1 MQHGQIF
8 ELKTMGADGQR
19 LWAYRYRIDG
29 RGSRRIQ
36 RGGYASA
43 DDAKDALQRAL
54 TATQRRKGRVRVT
67 LADLAEEYLAQHDGQ
82 PETTAKLRWLLTK
95 STAAFGSMPLTELH
109 AREIAAWRMTLPT
122 GHRFEATQASDR
134 PSPAPSGGAC
144 STPTR
149 PRPASTTRQLRAAR
163 CARSTPMANSRRS
176 PPSSDPSTDRWSCS
190 PPPPGSA
197 QANGS
202 RSSTAT
208 RPRRPARPRPPSL
221 PRQPRQAHQDQHRPR
236 RAAPAI
242 RARPLDQLPSPRN
255 ATSILF
261 PAPESGYLDLH
272 NWRPRHWRPAQRAA
286 GITPTRRLF
295 DLRHPRHRRA
305 ARRTRHLRALAL
317 PGHQPHQHRP
327 HPRPPRPRQPPPRPP
342 APRRLQ
348 QRLRP
353 RGRRWTFRRRRH
365 PVHPLAP
372 RRKRAC

>member
-8 ELKTMGADGQR
+8 ELKTTGADGQR

-242 RARPLDQLPSPRN
+242 RARR
-255 ATSILF
+255 AR
-261 PAPESGYLDLH
+261 PAPLATQRDVNPLP
-272 NWRPRHWRPAQRAA
+272 RPRKRLPRPAQLA
-286 GITPTRRLF
+286 TP
-295 DLRHPRHRRA
+295 
-305 ARRTRHLRALAL
+305 
-317 PGHQPHQHRP
+317 
-327 HPRPPRPRQPPPRPP
+327 
-342 APRRLQ
+342 
-348 QRLRP
+348 
-353 RGRRWTFRRRRH
+353 
-365 PVHPLAP
+365 PLAP
-372 RRKRAC
+372 RPARRRHHPDPPPLRSAPPSPPSRCAPDSAPASSRATWTPASSTSTAPTATSPATATTTPSSSSTTTTAAAATWTPVDVP